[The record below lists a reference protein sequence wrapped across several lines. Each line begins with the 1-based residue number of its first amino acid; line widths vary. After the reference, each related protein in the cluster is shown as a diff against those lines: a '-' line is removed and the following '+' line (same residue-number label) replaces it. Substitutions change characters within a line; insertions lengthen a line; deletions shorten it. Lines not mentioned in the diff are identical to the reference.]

1 LTRISKFAI
10 LITLAGPLAGALS
23 GFSMISKKRVTIN
36 EVAREAGVSIK
47 TVSRVINNRPD
58 VAPSTRKRV
67 LEVIDRLN
75 FQPSKLARGL
85 SQGRSRTIGV
95 ISYGLKYFGPASTL
109 AGVEEESHKLGYTVI
124 WEMLRD
130 SDKNNV
136 NQLLQDMAAQHVD
149 GIFWAAPEIVYDR
162 EWILEALS
170 QLPFPIVMNITEN
183 PHFCSAVTNKNE
195 TGGQIAT
202 QHLIDQGY
210 KKIGLITGPLD
221 WRESRLRRRGWQ
233 TALEKAGSPID
244 EEIVFEGDWTAD
256 SGSQGLR
263 LLFSKQPSPDA
274 IFVSNDQMALG
285 ALWAADQMGLKV
297 PGDVAIVGYD
307 NIPESAY
314 FLPSLT
320 TIHQETFEM
329 GRRAVRELD
338 RLIEAT
344 WGEEEVKPQSIEFEP
359 QLIVRESSG
368 VSVPKSKSTKEGGN
382 GGN

>member
-1 LTRISKFAI
+1 MTRISKFAI
-10 LITLAGPLAGALS
+10 LIALAGALAGALS
-23 GFSMISKKRVTIN
+23 GRSMISKKRVTIN
-36 EVAREAGVSIK
+36 EVANEAGVSIK

-95 ISYGLKYFGPASTL
+95 VSYGLKYFGPASTL

-130 SDKNNV
+130 SEKNNV
-136 NQLLQDMAAQHVD
+136 NRLLQDMAAQHVD

-162 EWILEALS
+162 EWILQALS
-170 QLPFPIVMNITEN
+170 ELPFPIVINITEN

-195 TGGQIAT
+195 TGGLIAT
-202 QHLIDQGY
+202 QHLIDQGF
-210 KKIGLITGPLD
+210 KNIGLITGPLD

-233 TALEKAGSPID
+233 TALEKAGYPID
-244 EEIVFEGDWTAD
+244 EEIVYEGDWTAD

-263 LLFSKQPSPDA
+263 CLFNKQRQLDA

-285 ALWAADQMGLKV
+285 ALWAADQMGLQV
-297 PGDVAIVGYD
+297 PEDVAIVGYD

-314 FLPSLT
+314 FQPSLT
-320 TIHQETFEM
+320 TVHQETFEM

-338 RLIEAT
+338 RLIEAN

-359 QLIVRESSG
+359 RLIVRESTG
-368 VSVPKSKSTKEGGN
+368 VNIAKSMSTKEGGN
-382 GGN
+382 SSI

>member
-1 LTRISKFAI
+1 
-10 LITLAGPLAGALS
+10 
-23 GFSMISKKRVTIN
+23 MISKKRVTIN
-36 EVAREAGVSIK
+36 EVANEAGVSIK

-95 ISYGLKYFGPASTL
+95 VSYGLKYFGPASTL

-130 SDKNNV
+130 SEKNNV
-136 NQLLQDMAAQHVD
+136 NRLLQDMAAQHVD

-162 EWILEALS
+162 EWILQALS
-170 QLPFPIVMNITEN
+170 ELPFPIVINITEN

-195 TGGQIAT
+195 TGGFIAT
-202 QHLIDQGY
+202 QHLIDQGF
-210 KKIGLITGPLD
+210 KNIGLITGPLD

-233 TALEKAGSPID
+233 TALEKAGYPID
-244 EEIVFEGDWTAD
+244 EEIVYEGDWTAD

-263 LLFSKQPSPDA
+263 CLFNKQRQLDA

-285 ALWAADQMGLKV
+285 ALWAADQMGLQV
-297 PGDVAIVGYD
+297 PEDVAIVGYD

-314 FLPSLT
+314 FQPSLT
-320 TIHQETFEM
+320 TVHQETFEM

-338 RLIEAT
+338 RLIEAN

-359 QLIVRESSG
+359 RLIVRESTG
-368 VSVPKSKSTKEGGN
+368 VNIAKSMSTKEGGN
-382 GGN
+382 SSI

>member
-1 LTRISKFAI
+1 
-10 LITLAGPLAGALS
+10 
-23 GFSMISKKRVTIN
+23 MIPKKRVTIT
-36 EVAREAGVSIK
+36 EVAHEAGVSIK

-130 SDKNNV
+130 SEKTNV
-136 NQLLQDMAAQHVD
+136 DRLLQDMSAQHVD

-162 EWILEALS
+162 EWVLQALS
-170 QLPFPIVMNITEN
+170 QLPFPIVINISEN

-195 TGGQIAT
+195 IGGQIAT

-210 KKIGLITGPLD
+210 KKIGLITGPMD
-221 WRESRLRRRGWQ
+221 WRESRLRKRGWQ
-233 TALEKAGSPID
+233 TALKKAGYPID
-244 EEIVFEGDWTAD
+244 EEGVFEGDWTAD
-256 SGSQGLR
+256 SGSQGLQS
-263 LLFSKQPSPDA
+263 LINKQPQLDA

-285 ALWAADQMGLKV
+285 ALWAADQVGLQV
-297 PGDVAIVGYD
+297 PKDVAIVGYD

-314 FLPSLT
+314 FQPSLT

-329 GRRAVRELD
+329 GRRAIRELD
-338 RLIEAT
+338 RLIEAS
-344 WGEEEVKPQSIEFEP
+344 WGKEEVEPQSIEFEP
-359 QLIVRESSG
+359 RLIIRESSG
-368 VSVPKSKSTKEGGN
+368 ATSPTSTSSKEGGN
-382 GGN
+382 NSNL